1 MTTKHAVTHH
11 WRITM
16 KQNQNDLPERNTVK
30 GRGHLR
36 LTWKP
41 LYTRIVA
48 ATLSL
53 LLLLVL
59 EFFLMKLVFAWY

>member
-1 MTTKHAVTHH
+1 MRRNWNA
-11 WRITM
+11 
-16 KQNQNDLPERNTVK
+16 LPKRSVVK
-30 GRGHLR
+30 GQGHSR

-41 LYTRIVA
+41 LYTRIVG

-59 EFFLMKLVFAWY
+59 EFFLLKLVFAWY